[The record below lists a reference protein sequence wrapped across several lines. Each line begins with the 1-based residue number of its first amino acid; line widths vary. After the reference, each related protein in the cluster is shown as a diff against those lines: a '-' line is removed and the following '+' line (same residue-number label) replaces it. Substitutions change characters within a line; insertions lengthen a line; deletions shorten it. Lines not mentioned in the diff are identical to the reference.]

1 MKFSVPKNILLMIA
15 CFLLL
20 DTLNQVQT
28 LMFSTLA
35 EVITEMNNHTLM
47 NHFGLEPTE
56 TRLAMMNSI
65 MTTTHEIGNALSIIF
80 LLPVA
85 DYKGRT
91 FAAIHL
97 RFGITIAV
105 AVCQLLAAWFQ
116 ASEIYILG
124 QFILGFTFCLRTFGT
139 QIFIL
144 ECAPDNCRGFASTA
158 LIFSFVF
165 GKLIMFSTSSPSLL
179 GTSSLWFIFPL
190 FVMISSVVVYILLL
204 RFPDSPKW
212 LVQQK
217 RVAEAIDAIRF
228 YHGAESKIYET
239 VNNVIKENS
248 LTKENKLSLKQVW
261 ENDTLR
267 QSCLIILANM
277 MFMQFD
283 TSYVLSIYTIMFH
296 NQAGFT
302 TQMAMNIN
310 LIITIV
316 LLPTKFVGTILLD
329 TLGRR
334 PTFFI
339 AGIMQYTK
347 SILIFAT
354 SIIIFIS
361 GSSLITQ
368 IMYLGVEFLAVLVP
382 ATGVNSILVLFVS
395 ELFPPSART
404 SVGQAMMF
412 GSMLINTP
420 IVSVFP
426 IVNSIFP
433 PIFFVPFVITQVIF
447 GIYLYRNMPETRG
460 RAVYDIIESMDN
472 EVGSRAASILD
483 EKLPLIRNR
492 ARTLASKRNSILN
505 IERSRAVTFDHKFT
519 PEN

>member
-1 MKFSVPKNILLMIA
+1 MIA

-105 AVCQLLAAWFQ
+105 AVCQLLAACKFRI
-116 ASEIYILG
+116 S
-124 QFILGFTFCLRTFGT
+124 
-139 QIFIL
+139 
-144 ECAPDNCRGFASTA
+144 GFASTA

>member
-1 MKFSVPKNILLMIA
+1 
-15 CFLLL
+15 
-20 DTLNQVQT
+20 
-28 LMFSTLA
+28 
-35 EVITEMNNHTLM
+35 
-47 NHFGLEPTE
+47 
-56 TRLAMMNSI
+56 MMNSI

-80 LLPVA
+80 LLPVS
-85 DYKGRT
+85 DYKGRK

-105 AVCQLLAAWFQ
+105 TVCQLLAAWFQ

-190 FVMISSVVVYILLL
+190 FVMMSSVVVYILLL

-217 RVAEAIDAIRF
+217 RVAEARDAIRF
-228 YHGAESKIYET
+228 YHGANSKIYEA
-239 VNNVIKENS
+239 VNNMIKENS
-248 LTKENKLSLKQVW
+248 LTSENKLFLKQIW
-261 ENDTLR
+261 ENNSLR
-267 QSCLIILANM
+267 QACLIILANM

-316 LLPTKFVGTILLD
+316 LFPTKFVATILLD
-329 TLGRR
+329 ALGRR

-347 SILIFAT
+347 SVLILAT
-354 SIIIFIS
+354 SIIIYIS

-382 ATGVNSILVLFVS
+382 ATGVNSILQGNLLS
-395 ELFPPSART
+395 EGRSWLKPPT
-404 SVGQAMMF
+404 
-412 GSMLINTP
+412 
-420 IVSVFP
+420 
-426 IVNSIFP
+426 
-433 PIFFVPFVITQVIF
+433 
-447 GIYLYRNMPETRG
+447 
-460 RAVYDIIESMDN
+460 
-472 EVGSRAASILD
+472 
-483 EKLPLIRNR
+483 
-492 ARTLASKRNSILN
+492 
-505 IERSRAVTFDHKFT
+505 
-519 PEN
+519 